1 MLSRIAE
8 SLFWIGRYVERAEDT
23 ARILDVHIHH
33 LLEAP
38 ASSETETCQALLDV
52 MGVSRSTSGP
62 GLLRPA
68 RSNRAR
74 RGDGPDARL
83 VTELLAFSE
92 ENPSSIVS
100 SLTAARANARGVSEA
115 ISSEMWE
122 ALNTTYNALPGQVGL
137 GRRIGPHGFF
147 RFVRERAAVIAGLT
161 DSTMSRDDAWRF
173 LVLGRSIE
181 RVDML
186 ARLLTTAVRS
196 GEDDVDW
203 VILLRSCSAHEAFLR
218 TYRREPEPALAAE
231 FLLLDRLFPRS
242 VFCALST
249 AEVCLAELDPRSDR
263 AGLTDESRRVLG
275 RVRTELEFR
284 RIDDVLE
291 DLPGSWT
298 PCRPDAAPASA
309 TLAARYFRQ
318 TSPIE
323 WTREGLQP
331 GAACDGGDPIVTWRI
346 QIEHHSR
353 YQYADVVYSSYNE
366 ARLTPMTTPRS
377 AGARRPARGRTG
389 PPALSATWTTG
400 ARSST
405 PSTSINPTGRW
416 KWWAGRS
423 WRRPHP
429 TAPDIPPGLG
439 RAAERHRPRRVCRVA
454 GPHRAS
460 AGRSPPLDVASG
472 LRAGH
477 SSRRRRA
484 GPSWPG
490 YASSWPTWPAPP
502 RSTPRR
508 SKRGREVRACARTSP
523 IWPWPSFAPWAS
535 PGAIA
540 RATCI
545 PTPTPRS
552 VPPSTGRATPGSR
565 SGRGRGKRSTRRSA
579 RPIGDRH
586 VLVARGRDYAD
597 VSPVKGIFHG
607 GQTGRLDV
615 TVGLTRLA

>member
-1 MLSRIAE
+1 VLSRIAE

-52 MGVSRSTSGP
+52 MGVSRPKTPRGSAQSP
-62 GLLRPA
+62 IERHD
-68 RSNRAR
+68 

-92 ENPSSIVS
+92 DNSSSIVS

-147 RFVRERAAVIAGLT
+147 RFVRERAAVMAGLT

-186 ARLLTTAVRS
+186 ARLLNTAIRD
-196 GEDDVDW
+196 GEDEVDW

-242 VFCALST
+242 VFYALST
-249 AEVCLAELDPRSDR
+249 AELCLAELDPRSDR

-291 DLPGSWT
+291 DLPGQL
-298 PCRPDAAPASA
+298 DAVQAGCAAASA

-323 WTREGLQP
+323 WTREGLQT
-331 GAACDGGDPIVTWRI
+331 GAACGPET
-346 QIEHHSR
+346 
-353 YQYADVVYSSYNE
+353 
-366 ARLTPMTTPRS
+366 RS
-377 AGARRPARGRTG
+377 
-389 PPALSATWTTG
+389 
-400 ARSST
+400 
-405 PSTSINPTGRW
+405 
-416 KWWAGRS
+416 
-423 WRRPHP
+423 
-429 TAPDIPPGLG
+429 
-439 RAAERHRPRRVCRVA
+439 
-454 GPHRAS
+454 
-460 AGRSPPLDVASG
+460 
-472 LRAGH
+472 
-477 SSRRRRA
+477 
-484 GPSWPG
+484 
-490 YASSWPTWPAPP
+490 
-502 RSTPRR
+502 
-508 SKRGREVRACARTSP
+508 
-523 IWPWPSFAPWAS
+523 
-535 PGAIA
+535 
-540 RATCI
+540 
-545 PTPTPRS
+545 
-552 VPPSTGRATPGSR
+552 
-565 SGRGRGKRSTRRSA
+565 
-579 RPIGDRH
+579 
-586 VLVARGRDYAD
+586 
-597 VSPVKGIFHG
+597 
-607 GQTGRLDV
+607 
-615 TVGLTRLA
+615 